1 MVRIR
6 LTRRGSKGNPAYRVV
21 VANQTSPRD
30 GRFIEI
36 LGHYLPTR
44 KPEILEL
51 KEDRVVHWLSKGA
64 VPSGTCKSLFRQRGI
79 LKQIHE
85 TATGTAPADESAED
99 ASEE

>member
-36 LGHYLPTR
+36 LGHYQPTQT
-44 KPEILEL
+44 PEVLEL
-51 KEDRVVHWLSKGA
+51 KEDSVVPWLSNGA

-85 TATGTAPADESAED
+85 NATGTAPAEEPSEE

>member
-1 MVRIR
+1 M
-6 LTRRGSKGNPAYRVV
+6 

-36 LGHYLPTR
+36 LGHYQPTQT
-44 KPEILEL
+44 PEVLEL

-85 TATGTAPADESAED
+85 NATGTAPAEEPSEE
-99 ASEE
+99 ASED

>member
-36 LGHYLPTR
+36 LGHYQPTQT
-44 KPEILEL
+44 PEVLEL
-51 KEDRVVHWLSKGA
+51 KVLTRSTRITDRL
-64 VPSGTCKSLFRQRGI
+64 PSGSSTVTSPMLSNRSGKSVSGFR
-79 LKQIHE
+79 K
-85 TATGTAPADESAED
+85 
-99 ASEE
+99 ASP